1 MRICFWIFGLLLPIR
16 RFKLKITN
24 RKSEIQIPL
33 VRAVR
38 ELPLHIMLNNLISK
52 DFIENDTYRTP
63 ERESDHRMGV
73 IFDLDGVLVDT
84 GWAHKQ
90 SWYDLA
96 GKEGFSMTDEFFYS
110 TFGMQNYQIIPML
123 LGRDAALD
131 EINRLSD
138 WKEQRYREI
147 IVEKL
152 VSAEGA
158 KSLLSDLKSED
169 FLLAVGSSAP
179 RANLELVLT
188 RTDLKDYF
196 DAYVSGEDVTNGK
209 PAPDTFLK
217 AAEKLSLDAEDCV
230 VVEDAVQGVDAGKA
244 AGMPVVAV
252 TTTRNRSDLH
262 RADIIVD
269 SLAQLKARQFVDLLR
284 NRK

>member
-1 MRICFWIFGLLLPIR
+1 
-16 RFKLKITN
+16 
-24 RKSEIQIPL
+24 
-33 VRAVR
+33 
-38 ELPLHIMLNNLISK
+38 
-52 DFIENDTYRTP
+52 
-63 ERESDHRMGV
+63 MGV

-96 GKEGFSMTDEFFYS
+96 EKEGFSMTDEFFYS

-123 LGRDAALD
+123 LGRDAASD

-147 IVEKL
+147 IAEKL
-152 VSAEGA
+152 VSTEGA
-158 KSLLSDLKSED
+158 KSLLCDLKSED

-188 RTDLKDYF
+188 RTHLQDYF

-217 AAEKLSLDAEDCV
+217 AAEKLSLDAESCV
-230 VVEDAVQGVDAGKA
+230 VVEDAVQGVEAGKA
-244 AGMPVVAV
+244 AGMHVVAV
-252 TTTRNRSDLH
+252 TTTRNRADLH
-262 RADIIVD
+262 RADTIVD
-269 SLAQLKARQFVDLLR
+269 SLSQLQARHFVDLLK
-284 NRK
+284 NQK

>member
-1 MRICFWIFGLLLPIR
+1 MIDVD
-16 RFKLKITN
+16 
-24 RKSEIQIPL
+24 S
-33 VRAVR
+33 
-38 ELPLHIMLNNLISK
+38 
-52 DFIENDTYRTP
+52 
-63 ERESDHRMGV
+63 RMGV

-96 GKEGFSMTDEFFYS
+96 EKEGFSMTDEFFYS

-123 LGRDAALD
+123 LRRDAALD
-131 EINRLSD
+131 EVDRLSD

-147 IVEKL
+147 IAEKL
-152 VSAEGA
+152 VPAEGA
-158 KSLLSDLKSED
+158 KSLLCDLKSEN

-179 RANLELVLT
+179 RANLEFVLT

-196 DAYVSGEDVTNGK
+196 DAYVSGEDVINGK

-217 AAEKLSLDAEDCV
+217 AAEKLSLEAENCV

-252 TTTRNRSDLH
+252 TTTRSRADLQK
-262 RADIIVD
+262 ADIIVD
-269 SLAQLKARQFVDLLR
+269 SLAQLQARQFIDLLR